1 MKNEFIFTLQKIK
14 HFRKIKLMI
23 QFSALDEADYDQF
36 ELEAT
41 LENNK
46 NRDKIDKICHLFHIT
61 WN

>member
-1 MKNEFIFTLQKIK
+1 
-14 HFRKIKLMI
+14 MI

-41 LENNK
+41 LENHK
-46 NRDKIDKICHLFHIT
+46 NRDKIDKICHRYHTT